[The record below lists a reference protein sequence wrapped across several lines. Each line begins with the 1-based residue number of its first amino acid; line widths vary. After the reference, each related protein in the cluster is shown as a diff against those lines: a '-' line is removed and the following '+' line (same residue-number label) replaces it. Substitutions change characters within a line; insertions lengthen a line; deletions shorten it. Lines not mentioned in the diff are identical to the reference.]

1 MPVLLKITF
10 DNYKT
15 VINIHSICVSNDVVD
30 SKLFLSSF
38 EANFREKS
46 EITRPIICT
55 FFFKNRKI
63 CVDSTNYQLKLVL

>member
-30 SKLFLSSF
+30 SKLFVSSF
-38 EANFREKS
+38 EANFCEKA
-46 EITRPIICT
+46 EIARPIICT
-55 FFFKNRKI
+55 FFSKI
-63 CVDSTNYQLKLVL
+63 AKFVLILPIIN